1 MSRSVGV
8 GARGLW
14 ANARGSSACSSSTD
28 TVTMLE
34 IPREEKCSM
43 SLTSWTLKLS
53 LQRQKVVHLRH
64 LPRKRPRFEVHFLHT
79 VPRGENPRS
88 DCGKLGTPPK
98 AGPLP
103 RQEHGEHPRRLA
115 KGKQTTRAIPWTGDG
130 GWGQHPGGSP
140 KVTGTMAAFPGA
152 RPCSQSPRA
161 QHGLH
166 GAAEYPGNGGT

>member
-1 MSRSVGV
+1 MSHMGSPPVGSPQRPPPRSWIQMQHGGGQAPEVSQGHSSPWALGVPGSRMPLPPFSSQQLELSCQVSRSVGV

-79 VPRGENPRS
+79 VPRG
-88 DCGKLGTPPK
+88 GKP
-98 AGPLP
+98 
-103 RQEHGEHPRRLA
+103 QIRL
-115 KGKQTTRAIPWTGDG
+115 W
-130 GWGQHPGGSP
+130 
-140 KVTGTMAAFPGA
+140 
-152 RPCSQSPRA
+152 
-161 QHGLH
+161 
-166 GAAEYPGNGGT
+166 